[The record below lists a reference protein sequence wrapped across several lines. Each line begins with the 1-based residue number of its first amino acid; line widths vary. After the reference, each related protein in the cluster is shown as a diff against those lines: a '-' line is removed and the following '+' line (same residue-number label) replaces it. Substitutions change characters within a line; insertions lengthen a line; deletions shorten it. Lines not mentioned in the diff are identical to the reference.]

1 MLTCV
6 NSNCDRFLLNLFRN
20 LDSGIKQSFMN
31 IILRI
36 YATDCTLEEMMKLDI
51 LVFKSLNY
59 LIENPVV
66 CFILKSLVAGL
77 LYL

>member
-1 MLTCV
+1 
-6 NSNCDRFLLNLFRN
+6 
-20 LDSGIKQSFMN
+20 MN

-36 YATDCTLEEMMKLDI
+36 YAIDCTLEEMMELDI

-66 CFILKSLVAGL
+66 CLILKSLVAGL

>member
-1 MLTCV
+1 
-6 NSNCDRFLLNLFRN
+6 
-20 LDSGIKQSFMN
+20 MN

-36 YATDCTLEEMMKLDI
+36 YAMDCISEEMMKLDI

-66 CFILKSLVAGL
+66 CFILKSLVASL
-77 LYL
+77 LHL